1 MEVADHQLKA
11 SCIDTLRIADAW
23 VMPRVTTGNAMV
35 PCVAKVGIVGI
46 VRPLDAR
53 TVANA
58 WSPSSC
64 PETANVRCDREL
76 HVLHANG

>member
-1 MEVADHQLKA
+1 MG
-11 SCIDTLRIADAW
+11 DAA
-23 VMPRVTTGNAMV
+23 RDNRQRDGS
-35 PCVAKVGIVGI
+35 CVAKVGIVGI

-64 PETANVRCDREL
+64 PEPANVRCGRDL